1 MIATIIRH
9 VGILYSGCV
18 KSLGMENQAISN
30 AQVTASSQMDNTH
43 SAREARLHSKSDG
56 NQRGGWVALKNDL
69 NQWLQVDLGTFTRVT
84 RVATQGRDGYDQWV
98 TKYRLQYSDN
108 EDTFHSFKEIGSNFA
123 KVWLLKFG
131 KNYTIQY
138 MYSSH
143 QHKFL
148 KLIEASTACKAYGLI
163 HLMSDPEGNS

>member
-43 SAREARLHSKSDG
+43 SAREARLHSKADG
-56 NQRGGWVALKNDL
+56 YQRGGWVALKNDL

-108 EDTFHSFKEIGSNFA
+108 EDTFHSFKEIGSNFV

-143 QHKFL
+143 
-148 KLIEASTACKAYGLI
+148 
-163 HLMSDPEGNS
+163 

>member
-1 MIATIIRH
+1 M
-9 VGILYSGCV
+9 YSGCV
-18 KSLGMENQAISN
+18 KSLGIENQAISD

-98 TKYRLQYSDN
+98 TKYRLQYSD
-108 EDTFHSFKEIGSNFA
+108 DGFTFHSFKEIGSNFA

-131 KNYTIQY
+131 
-138 MYSSH
+138 
-143 QHKFL
+143 
-148 KLIEASTACKAYGLI
+148 
-163 HLMSDPEGNS
+163 

>member
-1 MIATIIRH
+1 MINMIIIRH
-9 VGILYSGCV
+9 VGIMYSGCV
-18 KSLGMENQAISN
+18 KSLGMENQAISD

-98 TKYRLQYSDN
+98 TKYRLQYSD
-108 EDTFHSFKEIGSNFA
+108 DGFTFHSFKEISSNFA

-131 KNYTIQY
+131 
-138 MYSSH
+138 
-143 QHKFL
+143 
-148 KLIEASTACKAYGLI
+148 
-163 HLMSDPEGNS
+163 